1 IVFLI
6 LVIIQFVVITRGQG
20 RISEVAAR
28 FTLDAMPG
36 KQMAIDADLNA
47 GIITNE
53 EATARRRELAREAE
67 FYGAMDGAGKFV
79 RGDAIA
85 GLIITAVNLLGGLL
99 IGMVNKGLDA
109 GAAFELYAMLT
120 VGDGLVSQIP
130 GLMVST
136 AAGILVTKNASESG
150 LGTEVGGQLLARP
163 AAMRT
168 VAGVLCGIGL
178 LPGMPTFAFFLLA
191 GTVFLGAGRLQAKK
205 AADAATPATPAEN
218 AEAPV

>member
-1 IVFLI
+1 EL
-6 LVIIQFVVITRGQG
+6 
-20 RISEVAAR
+20 S
-28 FTLDAMPG
+28 
-36 KQMAIDADLNA
+36 
-47 GIITNE
+47 
-53 EATARRRELAREAE
+53 ARRA
-67 FYGAMDGAGKFV
+67 
-79 RGDAIA
+79 
-85 GLIITAVNLLGGLL
+85 
-99 IGMVNKGLDA
+99 
-109 GAAFELYAMLT
+109 

-218 AEAPV
+218 AEAPVEELLGVDRLSIEIGYRLIGLVDPGRHGGLLDHIRAL